1 MPGINEFLIF
11 DENNN
16 NSMTN
21 EAYST
26 DGQRLNG
33 VESGIAR
40 SSLYNKALRQSTTMV
55 NAIAQVMSDRNIDA
69 KEDSTIKENVEKL
82 LKGDGIIPPGG
93 DIINSSSMYYVEEND
108 KTSTM
113 KYLENL
119 FDICYPGIRACL
131 LTI

>member
-40 SSLYNKALRQSTTMV
+40 SSLYNKSIRQATIIG
-55 NAIAQVMSDRNIDA
+55 NAIGQIISENGYNA

-93 DIINSSSMYYVEEND
+93 DILKSSGMYYVEEND

-119 FDICYPGIRACL
+119 FDIC
-131 LTI
+131 